1 MVSIV
6 QAPFI
11 GLYNYHNNNTIR
23 LRWEEKKMIEI
34 TYFFFINGLNLVI
47 IWLIWYETPV
57 ICRKNNNIWLLI
69 FWLYYPV
76 EHTEISTQYKK

>member
-1 MVSIV
+1 MKSIHEECSECDYEATKKGNLITHV
-6 QAPFI
+6 KSVHE
-11 GLYNYHNNNTIR
+11 GVKYSCYTIR

-57 ICRKNNNIWLLI
+57 ICRK
-69 FWLYYPV
+69 
-76 EHTEISTQYKK
+76 K